1 MSYGRPYRT
10 LEGRTEGKLSRRE
23 REREGFYTN
32 RRDTHHQ
39 RLCADQVGPQ
49 GGVPYHHLPGPSQT
63 EPIQAYQT
71 CRCARPQTARPTCWE
86 LLLFTWS
93 AVRCL
98 LVLAIR
104 CTVLLVVRCTRVLA
118 IGDV

>member
-39 RLCADQVGPQ
+39 RLCADQVGPVT
-49 GGVPYHHLPGPSQT
+49 GNPYYHLPGPSQT
-63 EPIQAYQT
+63 EPIQA
-71 CRCARPQTARPTCWE
+71 
-86 LLLFTWS
+86 
-93 AVRCL
+93 
-98 LVLAIR
+98 
-104 CTVLLVVRCTRVLA
+104 
-118 IGDV
+118 